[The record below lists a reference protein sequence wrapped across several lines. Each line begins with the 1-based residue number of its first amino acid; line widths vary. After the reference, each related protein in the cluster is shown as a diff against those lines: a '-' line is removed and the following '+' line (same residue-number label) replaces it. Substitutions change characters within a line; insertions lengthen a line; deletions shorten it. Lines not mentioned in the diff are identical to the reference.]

1 MLRGAPIRRGPRLD
15 PDEGH
20 AGARVEPR
28 EGEELQA
35 EARLPQAPLHGDVRA
50 GVMSRGGSDLVNTR
64 GPGKNDNVARSKCD
78 KCIGRSVST
87 VPISTTRCLCSC

>member
-1 MLRGAPIRRGPRLD
+1 MVLRGAPIRRSPRVD
-15 PDEGH
+15 TDEGH

-50 GVMSRGGSDLVNTR
+50 GVRGSGFSDLVNTR
-64 GPGKNDNVARSKCD
+64 VGSEKQR
-78 KCIGRSVST
+78 
-87 VPISTTRCLCSC
+87 LCRKIKM